1 MVQYLVIVESPGKIT
16 SVSKFLNDNA
26 QPGDHFVVK
35 ATGGHIMN
43 LDPKKLSIQ
52 IDNNF
57 EPEYILQDDAWH
69 KKAVAEIKQAYKSCD
84 KVIIASDCDLE
95 GENIGYSVCQL
106 LKLPI
111 ETTKRLVFIEIT
123 KKAIQQAMQQ
133 NTFLQPNLLDAQKS
147 RRVLDRLIGYKIS
160 PVTRKI
166 KTGLSVGRVQSIA
179 LKLVVDRER
188 EIEAFQ
194 SQRQFKVI
202 GIFISQI
209 YTTLDT
215 IFTNKDTTVNFLNQC
230 QQPPAEFTISSIKKK
245 TETTNPSPPFITAT
259 LQQECC
265 RKFNLTAK
273 QVMDVAQKLYE
284 RGLISY
290 PRTDSPHLPD
300 EKMTAIKTYVIDK
313 YGEKYHHARQY
324 KAKNSSAQ
332 EAHSCI
338 YPIKVDADSITS
350 DNGLEIK
357 IYQIIHRRAVASQM
371 AAAKIAAT
379 ELLIDISTT
388 DAAKFKGRA
397 EELLF
402 DGFRKIYQFADHSE
416 VVDDEGSAGD
426 ETANMK
432 KNNFKEL
439 KEGDKL
445 TYQTITAKE
454 CYTNPKARYDYAG
467 LVKSMESLKVGR
479 PSTYPTIL
487 ENVIERGYIVKESRK
502 GEKKTLITL
511 EMIHNPDQDQDVE
524 IKETTRQQVCGA
536 VKNKFF
542 PTDVGIALEAFI
554 KEYFDNI
561 FNYEFSKEME
571 DALKKIE
578 TGEAVWHEIIRKYY
592 NSFQPIVEQLDA
604 SLPAFTSPSKP
615 LKDKRHVGT
624 LPDGRQAY
632 AYVTKNGPAVQVLTD
647 GEIQEMEVGKKVKGR
662 FVSLDNKNLI
672 NKITVEDVVRLIQLP
687 KTLGQLDGKDIIVK
701 KGPHGLYLNH
711 NSANYRCCKVFLE
724 DTVMVTEEEAGQ
736 VVEEG
741 ELGGL
746 SLEKVIA
753 YIKSNTGNGSGGNKA
768 NNVIKVIENGKND
781 PIKVMHGKFGPFFIM
796 NKKIVGIP
804 DTVKPEDITLPICKA
819 LLDNKKQYQDKGKTS
834 RTPKTTIPK
843 VSKTT
848 YTEKET
854 DNEDFHDEIPK
865 FSLAPMPK
873 VDSPT
878 TVTKNMKQ
886 TTLKTLPKK
895 IKVIK

>member
-1 MVQYLVIVESPGKIT
+1 MVQYLVIVESPGKIL
-16 SVSKFLNDNA
+16 SVSKFLNDSA

-43 LDPKKLSIQ
+43 LNPKKLSIQ
-52 IDNNF
+52 IENNF
-57 EPEYILQDDAWH
+57 EPEYILQEDAWH
-69 KKAVAEIKQAYKSCD
+69 KKAIAEIKQAYKSCD
-84 KVIIASDCDLE
+84 QVIIASDCDLE

-133 NTFLQPNLLDAQKS
+133 NTFLRPSLLDAQKS

-179 LKLVVDRER
+179 LKLVVDREH

-194 SQRQFKVI
+194 SQRQFKVM
-202 GIFISQI
+202 GVFNPTQQPPPQQTTPQQPPSQQI

-215 IFTNKDTTVNFLNQC
+215 VFTNKDNTVQFLNQC

-245 TETTNPSPPFITAT
+245 IETTNPSPPFITAT

-290 PRTDSPHLPD
+290 PRTDSPHLPE
-300 EKMTAIKTYVIDK
+300 EKMAAIKAYVIDK
-313 YGEKYHHARQY
+313 YGEKYHHERQY

-338 YPIKVDADSITS
+338 YPIKVETPAISSGENSNPI
-350 DNGLEIK
+350 EAK
-357 IYQIIHRRAVASQM
+357 IYQIVHRRAVASQM

-379 ELLIDISTT
+379 EILIDISTT
-388 DAAKFKGRA
+388 DVGKFKGRA
-397 EELLF
+397 EELVF

-416 VVDDEGSAGD
+416 VADDEGSAGD

-432 KNNFKEL
+432 NNAAYFKEL

-445 TYQTITAKE
+445 NYQTITAKE

-467 LVKSMESLKVGR
+467 LVKSMEALKVGR

-487 ENVIERGYIVKESRK
+487 ENVIQRGYIVKESRK

-511 EMIHNPDQDQDVE
+511 EMTQPSHE

-554 KEYFDNI
+554 KTHFDNI

-571 DALKKIE
+571 DALKQIE
-578 TGEAVWHEIIRKYY
+578 TGEVVWHEIIRQYY
-592 NSFQPIVEQLDA
+592 QSFQPIVDQLDA
-604 SLPAFTSPSKP
+604 SMPAFTSPGKS
-615 LKDKRHVGT
+615 LKEKRHVGT

-632 AYVTKNGPAVQVLTD
+632 AYVTKNGPAVQILSEKD
-647 GEIQEMEVGKKVKGR
+647 IQEIGGEGGGKKIKGQ

-672 NKITVEDVVRLIQLP
+672 NKITVEDVVRMIQLP
-687 KTLGQLDGKDIIVK
+687 KTIGQMDGKNIIIK
-701 KGPHGLYLNH
+701 KGPHGIYLSYNGTNH
-711 NSANYRCCKVFLE
+711 SCHTELLE
-724 DTVMVTEEEAGQ
+724 TSPNNNESPTAIETGDVDN
-736 VVEEG
+736 
-741 ELGGL
+741 L
-746 SLEKVIA
+746 SLEKVST
-753 YIKSNTGNGSGGNKA
+753 YLKSKMTTVDGTPAKKA
-768 NNVIKVIENGKND
+768 NNVIKVIENGKNL
-781 PIKVMHGKFGPFFIM
+781 PIKVMNGKFGPFFIM
-796 NKKIVGIP
+796 NKTIVGIP
-804 DTVKPEDITLPICKA
+804 ESVKPEDLTLPVCKA
-819 LLDNKKQYQDKGKTS
+819 LLDNKKNASKKG
-834 RTPKTTIPK
+834 
-843 VSKTT
+843 
-848 YTEKET
+848 
-854 DNEDFHDEIPK
+854 
-865 FSLAPMPK
+865 APA
-873 VDSPT
+873 
-878 TVTKNMKQ
+878 
-886 TTLKTLPKK
+886 KK
-895 IKVIK
+895 SVKIIK